1 MRNRHTLSIKSLA
14 VMASLTLSGQ
24 VLAQDLEIAL
34 NPMSSITEAVELN
47 TAESEFGVCYTGS
60 GILFTSSDGAGRE
73 IDDQTG
79 RAVYRL
85 KQYTAESGVIDFS
98 IDQSSFLHEGPAE
111 YASDQPLLFVTRNS
125 EIKNPERALRKNK
138 KIKLSL
144 YSAKTEFDALT
155 ALPFNDKSYSNC
167 HPTYWEERNL
177 LLFASDRPGGY
188 GGMDLYMVE
197 KQGDA
202 WGVPTNLGPR
212 INSASNEVFPFI
224 HSSGYLSFSSDRNPS
239 TGLDVYVSYLQDGNR
254 WCDPQVLDGDFQ
266 STEDDFSL
274 VFADDM
280 QSGYLSSSRV
290 GGAGSDDIYHVTS
303 GDGEPILSLLIRE
316 QDDLADAKMDLDEKM
331 DKAIENEISDVNE
344 EKMSEPEKD
353 MLKDTENVVESKDK
367 DEMGN
372 TATTETSRPRE
383 EDIPV
388 TDLPAKKAFQREIS
402 VIDQATGQALEGVRI
417 YAIELD
423 QETGF
428 INKDI
433 YETRFI
439 PTESGEL
446 LMKITKKLG
455 GGANENLYSLSDA
468 QGRFSLASDRAK
480 RYVTVYYKL
489 GYEPIES
496 VMSLGDFTG
505 PVTIPMT
512 PEKCVSS
519 EALVKDA
526 RSGSSITNAR
536 IVIDDVCRSVPK
548 EYLTDNLGYA
558 AVCITDNCD
567 KDVFVEAA
575 GYERYYFRVREGES
589 WPVNNVFRLNPLPR
603 SAGSTTASSPRTS
616 SSTGTSSI
624 SAGTVIVLE
633 DIYYELNKARILPNA
648 AKELNV
654 LADLMIQY
662 DRLRVEL
669 RSHTDSRGGADY
681 NQTLSR
687 QRAESAKSYLMRRG
701 VEAERISTRGFGES
715 QLRNQC
721 ADGVSCSDSQHRYN
735 RRTEVVILE
744 TDPRLVIKTSAGE
757 F

>member
-1 MRNRHTLSIKSLA
+1 MRFTKTTNYISSFILA
-14 VMASLTLSGQ
+14 LGLSG
-24 VLAQDLEIAL
+24 LYAQDMSISL
-34 NPMSSITEAVELN
+34 NPMASISEAEELN
-47 TAESEFGVCYTGS
+47 TAESEFGVCYTGTS
-60 GILFTSSDGAGRE
+60 ILFTSSDGDGRE

-85 KQYTAESGVIDFS
+85 KQYSPETGVKDFS

-125 EIKNPERALRKNK
+125 EIKNPLRALRKNK

-144 YSAKTEFDALT
+144 YSAKAEYEELT
-155 ALPFNDKSYSNC
+155 SLPFNDKSFSNC
-167 HPTYWEERNL
+167 HPSYWEERNL
-177 LLFASDRPGGY
+177 LIFASDRPGGY

-197 KQGDA
+197 KQGDS
-202 WGVPTNLGPR
+202 WGVPTNLGSR
-212 INSASNEVFPFI
+212 INSTANEVFPFI
-224 HSSGYLSFSSDRNPS
+224 HSSGFLSFSSDRNATS
-239 TGLDVYVSYLQDGNR
+239 GLDIYVSYLQDGNR
-254 WCDPQVLDGDFQ
+254 WCNPQVLDGDFQ
-266 STEDDFSL
+266 SDADDFSL

-280 QSGYLSSSRV
+280 QSGYMSSSRA
-290 GGAGSDDIYHVTS
+290 GGTGSDDIYHVS
-303 GDGEPILSLLIRE
+303 SLDGDPLLSLKMSE
-316 QDDLADAKMDLDEKM
+316 DVADAKMDLDE
-331 DKAIENEISDVNE
+331 DVEVITENKTSDVREDEIAVELESPAVNVSE
-344 EKMSEPEKD
+344 ESPRDPVPSKPTRETG
-353 MLKDTENVVESKDK
+353 DTEVMVDK
-367 DEMGN
+367 SNDK
-372 TATTETSRPRE
+372 RY
-383 EDIPV
+383 
-388 TDLPAKKAFQREIS
+388 QRQIS
-402 VIDQATGQALEGVRI
+402 VIDQATGKALEAVRI

-423 QETGF
+423 QESGF

-439 PTESGEL
+439 PTQSGEL
-446 LMKITKKLG
+446 LMKITKRIG
-455 GGANENLYSLSDA
+455 TGRTDDLYTLSDA
-468 QGRFSLASDRAK
+468 QGRFNLASDEAK
-480 RYVTVYYKL
+480 RYVTVFYKQ
-489 GYEPIES
+489 GYEPVES

-505 PVTIPMT
+505 AVTIPMV

-526 RSGSSITNAR
+526 RTGSSITSAR
-536 IVIDDVCRSVPK
+536 IVIDDACRSVPK
-548 EYLTDNLGYA
+548 DYLTDNLGYA

-575 GYERYYFRVREGES
+575 GYERYYFRIREGES

-603 SAGSTTASSPRTS
+603 SSSNSTTSTGTS
-616 SSTGTSSI
+616 STPTGTSSI

-669 RSHTDSRGGADY
+669 RSHTDSRGRAEY
-681 NQTLSR
+681 NQSLSR
-687 QRAESAKSYLMRRG
+687 QRAESAKAYLMRRG

-715 QLRNQC
+715 QLRNHC
-721 ADGVSCSDSQHRYN
+721 ADGVNCSDSEHRYN